1 MRKRYPSSVPVS
13 DRFGSHVEVLQQRM
27 SDLGRGIEF
36 RDGSS
41 HVLEP
46 AVALGSADREREVTH
61 TEPRVPPFGA
71 VGGRP
76 APVLGKEEREPPA
89 SWPQIVWV
97 RVEAHELRIARDSL
111 IEAIDERLE
120 EGHAAYGF
128 IERDVV
134 GHLSSD
140 LQHLNL
146 GPREVSGRLTPRTRG
161 TILPE

>member
-1 MRKRYPSSVPVS
+1 
-13 DRFGSHVEVLQQRM
+13 M

-36 RDGSS
+36 RDGGS
-41 HVLEP
+41 HVLDP
-46 AVALGSADREREVTH
+46 AVTLGSTDREREVTH
-61 TEPRVPPFGA
+61 TEPRVPPLGA

-97 RVEAHELRIARDSL
+97 RVEAQELRIARDAL

-128 IERDVV
+128 IERD
-134 GHLSSD
+134 SSGTYPPTC
-140 LQHLNL
+140 NISTL
-146 GPREVSGRLTPRTRG
+146 GPGEVSALLTPRMRG